1 MRQGGRGSPLA
12 VLSTD
17 PGIAWGSTKGAA
29 VHLAELTGALA
40 RRTGGVDVL
49 VARIDTAL
57 APPDVAVEALPRSG
71 RGSTAAV
78 RLAGDDELAAF
89 LVERLSPRRPAALYE
104 RFALHTQAGSL
115 AAASLGVPHIIEL
128 NAPLVEEA
136 RRYRTLDE
144 PEAAERLE
152 RAVLSRADVVLAVS
166 RPLAAHAERLGA
178 RRVEVVPN
186 GVDLRRFPPRA
197 GAGPP
202 VAAFLGTLRPWQ
214 GLQVMADAWRIL
226 GAEAPPLLVVGD
238 GPGRELLE
246 AVGAEIT
253 GSIPHGAVPAQ
264 LARAGIGLAPY
275 VPRGPA
281 WFSPLKLFEYLA
293 AGLAVVAAD
302 LPGVVDVVGDRADV
316 ATVVPQGSAEALA
329 AAVAELVADEG
340 RRAALG
346 QAGRR
351 LVATSHTWDHR
362 AATVLN
368 LVSVCAETQGGAR

>member
-1 MRQGGRGSPLA
+1 MSRLA

-17 PGIAWGSTKGAA
+17 PGIAWGASKGAA
-29 VHLAELTGALA
+29 VHLAELAAALA
-40 RRTGGVDVL
+40 QRTDGVDVL
-49 VARIDTAL
+49 VAGIA
-57 APPDVAVEALPRSG
+57 APGGPAGVTVEALPG
-71 RGSTAAV
+71 PGKGMTAAA
-78 RLAGDDELAAF
+78 RLAGDDERAAW
-89 LVERLSPRRPAALYE
+89 LVERLKPCRPAALYE
-104 RFALHTQAGSL
+104 RFALHSQAGRL
-115 AAASLGVPHIIEL
+115 AAASLGVPHIVEL

-152 RAVLSRADVVLAVS
+152 RSVLSQADVVLAVS

-178 RRVEVVPN
+178 RRVVVVPN
-186 GVDLRRFPPRA
+186 GVDLRRFPPRP

-202 VAAFLGTLRPWQ
+202 VAGFLGTLRPWQ

-226 GAEAPPLLVVGD
+226 GPEAPHLLVIGD
-238 GPGRELLE
+238 GPGREVLE

-253 GSIPHGAVPAQ
+253 GSLAHDAVPAQ

-275 VPRGPA
+275 VPGGPA

-302 LPGVVDVVGDRADV
+302 LPGVVDVVGRQGEV
-316 ATVVPQGSAEALA
+316 AEVVPQGSAPALA
-329 AAVAELVADEG
+329 AAVAGLVADES
-340 RRAALG
+340 RRARLG

-351 LVATSHTWDHR
+351 LVAAHHTWDHR
-362 AATVLN
+362 ATTVLN
-368 LVSVCAETQGGAR
+368 LVSSCARTR

>member
-1 MRQGGRGSPLA
+1 MKRLA

-17 PGIAWGSTKGAA
+17 PGIAWGATKGAA

-40 RRTGGVDVL
+40 RRIESVDVL
-49 VARIDTAL
+49 VAKTLSPD
-57 APPDVAVEALPRSG
+57 APTGVTVEVLPG
-71 RGSTAAV
+71 PGKGATVAV
-78 RLAGDDELAAF
+78 RLAGDEKRAAW
-89 LVERLSPRRPAALYE
+89 LVERLAGSRPAALYE

-115 AAASLGVPHIIEL
+115 AAATLGIPHVVEL

-178 RRVEVVPN
+178 RRVAVVPN
-186 GVDLRRFPPRA
+186 GVDLRRFPPRP

-202 VAAFLGTLRPWQ
+202 VAVFLGTLRPWQ

-226 GAEAPPLLVVGD
+226 GQDAPPLLVVGD
-238 GPGRELLE
+238 GPGREVLE
-246 AVGAEIT
+246 AVGAEII
-253 GSIPHGAVPAQ
+253 GAVPHDAVPAQ

-275 VPRGPA
+275 VPGGPA
-281 WFSPLKLFEYLA
+281 WFSPLKLFEYLG

-302 LPGVVDVVGDRADV
+302 LPGVVDIVGNRGDV
-316 ATVVPQGSAEALA
+316 AVVVPQGSAEALA
-329 AAVAELVADEG
+329 AAVSGLVSDEA
-340 RRAALG
+340 RRATLG
-346 QAGRR
+346 QAGRQ
-351 LVATSHTWDHR
+351 LVAANHTWDHR
-362 AATVLN
+362 ASAVVD
-368 LVSVCAETQGGAR
+368 LVAPLGSR